1 MPTAQARLT
10 RTRGLHATRSS
21 IRSDNDMSSLSE
33 RRIARRFFLY
43 RWHRA
48 HTCHPLNFRTATS
61 ADRWPPGS
69 QACMTCAPCPSW
81 AHVRVW
87 GAAGRGCHTPA
98 SPGSAHFVRSC
109 YVNRALLGISTSAVA
124 CGSCQRLPRR
134 AHVPRTGSAG
144 HTRLGTRLSVG
155 GGRCPEIQGVARVR
169 TMPSEQEECMRDS
182 SLWQRAH
189 MILCSDTATGRM
201 QATRSCH
208 TRLCRRHRQP
218 GSSNRKARSTLQ
230 SRCALVLTH
239 TWMQMSLRAMV
250 GLWLTHENSQMAPQ
264 PSPSR
269 QRE

>member
-1 MPTAQARLT
+1 MASCAHAPHPEFQDSDLRRL
-10 RTRGLHATRSS
+10 
-21 IRSDNDMSSLSE
+21 
-33 RRIARRFFLY
+33 IAWFPGAYDL
-43 RWHRA
+43 RA
-48 HTCHPLNFRTATS
+48 L
-61 ADRWPPGS
+61 
-69 QACMTCAPCPSW
+69 SW

-134 AHVPRTGSAG
+134 AHVPRTGRAG

-230 SRCALVLTH
+230 SRCALVLTQ
-239 TWMQMSLRAMV
+239 TWMQMSPNATVPGYRRFRRPRSPAARNETGHLPCVNHAGYRRA
-250 GLWLTHENSQMAPQ
+250 
-264 PSPSR
+264 PSTICTR
-269 QRE
+269 MGRANRRGRLDGAKL

>member
-1 MPTAQARLT
+1 MASCAHAPHPKFQDSDLRRLMAWFP
-10 RTRGLHATRSS
+10 GAYDL
-21 IRSDNDMSSLSE
+21 
-33 RRIARRFFLY
+33 
-43 RWHRA
+43 RA
-48 HTCHPLNFRTATS
+48 L
-61 ADRWPPGS
+61 
-69 QACMTCAPCPSW
+69 SW

-87 GAAGRGCHTPA
+87 GAAGSYHS
-98 SPGSAHFVRSC
+98 SPQRSISRVKHDLHSRNAQSAHSP
-109 YVNRALLGISTSAVA
+109 AKPA
-124 CGSCQRLPRR
+124 CGSRAQRLPRR
-134 AHVPRTGSAG
+134 AHVPRTGRAG

-230 SRCALVLTH
+230 RRCALVLTR
-239 TWMQMSLRAMV
+239 TWMHMSPNATDPGYRRFRRPRSPAARNGTGHLPCVNHAGYRRA
-250 GLWLTHENSQMAPQ
+250 
-264 PSPSR
+264 PSTICTR
-269 QRE
+269 MGRANRRGRLDGANL